1 MFIDKARIFVKS
13 GNGGNGA
20 VSFRREKYVP
30 AGGPDGGDGGNGASV
45 IFEVDLGLRT
55 LMDFKYQRKYVAEHG
70 EDGSKKRKAGKN
82 GEDLVLKVPPG
93 TIIRDEATGLIIAD
107 LKEEGD
113 KAIVARGGRGGK
125 GNQHFANAVRQA
137 PAFARSGSEATG
149 LIIADLK
156 EEGDKAIVARGGR
169 GGKGN
174 QHFANA
180 VRQAPAFARSGSD
193 GVEKWVVLE
202 LKMIADVGLLGF
214 PNVGKS
220 TFLSVVTKAKPKI
233 ANYHFT
239 TLTPNLG
246 VVQTKFGDS
255 FVLADIPGL
264 IEGAADGIG
273 LGHDF
278 LRHVER
284 TKVLIHIVDI
294 SGIEGRDALEDF
306 DKIND
311 ELKLYNEKLSTRP
324 QIVVAN
330 KMDILEDET
339 IFEDFKN
346 ELEGRGYKVFK
357 MSAATRQGI
366 DDVIAY
372 VSELLQDAE
381 EIELVSEE
389 EMFRPELDE
398 PQDEGLQIEIEDG
411 VYVVTGKSLRRIMY
425 SVNFED
431 MESLQYFQKAMES
444 QGVFDRLREMGIED
458 GDTVRIYEIEFE
470 FYN

>member
-70 EDGSKKRKAGKN
+70 EDGSKKRKAGRN
-82 GEDLVLKVPPG
+82 GEDLILKVPPG
-93 TIIRDEATGLIIAD
+93 TIIRDEATGLVIAD

-113 KAIVARGGRGGK
+113 RAVVAK
-125 GNQHFANAVRQA
+125 
-137 PAFARSGSEATG
+137 
-149 LIIADLK
+149 
-156 EEGDKAIVARGGR
+156 GGR

-246 VVQTKFGDS
+246 VVQTKFGES

-264 IEGAADGIG
+264 IEGAAEGVG

-294 SGIEGRDALEDF
+294 SGLEGRDALDDF
-306 DKIND
+306 DKING
-311 ELKLYNEKLSTRP
+311 ELKLYNEKLATRP
-324 QIVVAN
+324 QVVVAN
-330 KMDILEDET
+330 KMDILEDES
-339 IFEDFKN
+339 IFEEFKN

-357 MSAATRQGI
+357 MSAATRQGV

-372 VSELLQDAE
+372 VSELLREAE

-398 PQDEGLQIEIEDG
+398 VQDEGLQIDIEDG
-411 VYVVTGKSLRRIMY
+411 VYVVTGKSLIRIMY
-425 SVNFED
+425 SVNFDD

>member
-70 EDGSKKRKAGKN
+70 EDGSKKRKAGRH
-82 GEDLVLKVPPG
+82 GEDLILKVPPG
-93 TIIRDEATGLIIAD
+93 TIIRDEATGLVIAD

-113 KAIVARGGRGGK
+113 RAVVAK
-125 GNQHFANAVRQA
+125 
-137 PAFARSGSEATG
+137 
-149 LIIADLK
+149 
-156 EEGDKAIVARGGR
+156 GGR

-246 VVQTKFGDS
+246 VVQTKFGES

-264 IEGAADGIG
+264 IEGAAEGVG

-294 SGIEGRDALEDF
+294 SGLEGRDALDDF
-306 DKIND
+306 DKING
-311 ELKLYNEKLSTRP
+311 ELKLYNEKLATRP
-324 QIVVAN
+324 QVVVAN
-330 KMDILEDET
+330 KMDILEDES
-339 IFEDFKN
+339 IFDEFKN

-357 MSAATRQGI
+357 MSAATRQGV

-372 VSELLQDAE
+372 VSELLREAE

-398 PQDEGLQIEIEDG
+398 VQDEGLQIDIEDG

-425 SVNFED
+425 SVNFDD

>member
-1 MFIDKARIFVKS
+1 MFIDKAKIFVKA

-30 AGGPDGGDGGNGASV
+30 AGGPDGGDGGRGASV
-45 IFEVDLGLRT
+45 IFEVDNDLRT
-55 LMDFKYQRKYVAEHG
+55 LMDFKYQRKYVATPG
-70 EDGSKKRKAGKN
+70 GDGSKKRQAGKN
-82 GEDLVLKVPPG
+82 GEDLVLKVPAG
-93 TIIRDEATGLIIAD
+93 TIIRDEATGKIIAD
-107 LKEEGD
+107 LKEVGER
-113 KAIVARGGRGGK
+113 AVVARGGRGGK

-137 PAFARSGSEATG
+137 PNFAKSGTDG
-149 LIIADLK
+149 
-156 EEGDKAIVARGGR
+156 EER
-169 GGKGN
+169 
-174 QHFANA
+174 
-180 VRQAPAFARSGSD
+180 
-193 GVEKWVVLE
+193 WVILE

-220 TFLSVVTKAKPKI
+220 TFLSVVTAAKPKI

-246 VVQTKFGDS
+246 VVKTKYGDS

-264 IEGAADGIG
+264 IEGAAEGVG

-294 SGIEGRDALEDF
+294 SGLEGRNALEDF
-306 DKIND
+306 DAIND

-324 QIVVAN
+324 QVVVAN
-330 KMDILEDET
+330 KIDILEDESVYEEFKT
-339 IFEDFKN
+339 TLED
-346 ELEGRGYKVFK
+346 RGYKVFK
-357 MSAATRQGI
+357 MSAATREGI

-372 VSELLQDAE
+372 VSQVLKDAE

-389 EMFRPELDE
+389 ELYVPELDAIE
-398 PQDEGLQIEIEDG
+398 EEGLQVEIEDG
-411 VYVVTGKSLRRIMY
+411 VYVVTGKALRRIMY

-431 MESLQYFQKAMES
+431 MESIQFFQKAMES
-444 QGVFDRLREMGIED
+444 QGVFDKLREMGIED
-458 GDTVRIYEIEFE
+458 GDTVKIYEIEFE
-470 FYN
+470 FYD

>member
-70 EDGSKKRKAGKN
+70 EDGSKKRKAGRN
-82 GEDLVLKVPPG
+82 GEDLILKVPPG
-93 TIIRDEATGLIIAD
+93 TIIRDEATGLVIAD

-113 KAIVARGGRGGK
+113 RAVVAK
-125 GNQHFANAVRQA
+125 
-137 PAFARSGSEATG
+137 
-149 LIIADLK
+149 
-156 EEGDKAIVARGGR
+156 GGR

-246 VVQTKFGDS
+246 VVQTKFGES

-264 IEGAADGIG
+264 IEGAAEGVG

-294 SGIEGRDALEDF
+294 SGLEGRDALDDF
-306 DKIND
+306 DKING
-311 ELKLYNEKLSTRP
+311 ELKLYNEKLATRP
-324 QIVVAN
+324 QVVVAN
-330 KMDILEDET
+330 KMDILEDES
-339 IFEDFKN
+339 IFDEFKN

-357 MSAATRQGI
+357 MSAATRQGV

-372 VSELLQDAE
+372 VSELLREAE

-398 PQDEGLQIEIEDG
+398 VQDEGLQIDIEDG

-425 SVNFED
+425 SVNFYD

>member
-70 EDGSKKRKAGKN
+70 EDGSKKRKAGRN
-82 GEDLVLKVPPG
+82 GEDLILKVHPG
-93 TIIRDEATGLIIAD
+93 TIIRDEATGLVIAD
-107 LKEEGD
+107 LKEDGD
-113 KAIVARGGRGGK
+113 RAVVAK
-125 GNQHFANAVRQA
+125 
-137 PAFARSGSEATG
+137 
-149 LIIADLK
+149 
-156 EEGDKAIVARGGR
+156 GGR

-246 VVQTKFGDS
+246 VVQTKFGES

-264 IEGAADGIG
+264 IEGAAEGVG

-294 SGIEGRDALEDF
+294 SGLEGRDALDDF
-306 DKIND
+306 DKING
-311 ELKLYNEKLSTRP
+311 ELKLYNEKLATRP
-324 QIVVAN
+324 QVVVAN
-330 KMDILEDET
+330 KMDILEDES
-339 IFEDFKN
+339 IFDEFKN

-357 MSAATRQGI
+357 MSAATRQGV

-372 VSELLQDAE
+372 VSELLREAE

-398 PQDEGLQIEIEDG
+398 VQDEGLQIDIEDG

-425 SVNFED
+425 SVNFDD

>member
-1 MFIDKARIFVKS
+1 MFIDKARIFVKA

-30 AGGPDGGDGGNGASV
+30 AGGPDGGDGGRGASV
-45 IFEVDLGLRT
+45 IFEVDNDLRT
-55 LMDFKYQRKYVAEHG
+55 LMDFKYQRKYVATPG
-70 EDGSKKRKAGKN
+70 GDGSKKRQAGKN
-82 GEDLVLKVPPG
+82 GEDLVLKVPAG
-93 TIIRDEATGLIIAD
+93 TIIRDEASGKIIAD
-107 LKEEGD
+107 LKHEGD
-113 KAIVARGGRGGK
+113 RAVVARGGRGGK

-137 PAFARSGSEATG
+137 PNFAKSGTDG
-149 LIIADLK
+149 
-156 EEGDKAIVARGGR
+156 EER
-169 GGKGN
+169 
-174 QHFANA
+174 
-180 VRQAPAFARSGSD
+180 
-193 GVEKWVVLE
+193 WVILE

-220 TFLSVVTKAKPKI
+220 TFLSVVTAAKPKI

-264 IEGAADGIG
+264 IEGAAEGVG

-294 SGIEGRDALEDF
+294 SGLEGRNALEDF
-306 DKIND
+306 DAIND

-324 QIVVAN
+324 QVVVAN
-330 KMDILEDET
+330 KIDILEDESVYEEFKT
-339 IFEDFKN
+339 TLED
-346 ELEGRGYKVFK
+346 RGYKVFK
-357 MSAATRQGI
+357 MSAATREGI

-372 VSELLQDAE
+372 VSQVLKDAE

-389 EMFRPELDE
+389 ELYVPELDAIE
-398 PQDEGLQIEIEDG
+398 EEGLQVEIEDG
-411 VYVVTGKSLRRIMY
+411 VYVVTGKALRRIMY

-431 MESLQYFQKAMES
+431 MESIQFFQKAMES
-444 QGVFDRLREMGIED
+444 QGVFDKLREMGIED
-458 GDTVRIYEIEFE
+458 GDTVKIYEIEFE

>member
-45 IFEVDLGLRT
+45 VFEVDLGLRT

-70 EDGSKKRKAGKN
+70 EDGSKKRKAGRN
-82 GEDLVLKVPPG
+82 GEDLILKVPPG
-93 TIIRDEATGLIIAD
+93 TIIRDEATGLVIAD

-113 KAIVARGGRGGK
+113 RAVVAKGGRGGK
-125 GNQHFANAVRQA
+125 GNQHFV
-137 PAFARSGSEATG
+137 
-149 LIIADLK
+149 
-156 EEGDKAIVARGGR
+156 
-169 GGKGN
+169 
-174 QHFANA
+174 NA

-246 VVQTKFGDS
+246 VVQTKFGES

-264 IEGAADGIG
+264 IEGAAEGVG

-294 SGIEGRDALEDF
+294 SGLEGRDALDDF
-306 DKIND
+306 DKING
-311 ELKLYNEKLSTRP
+311 ELKLYNEKLATRP
-324 QIVVAN
+324 QVVVAN
-330 KMDILEDET
+330 KMDILEDES
-339 IFEDFKN
+339 IFDEFKN

-357 MSAATRQGI
+357 MSAATRQGV

-372 VSELLQDAE
+372 VSELLREAE

-398 PQDEGLQIEIEDG
+398 VQDEGLQIDIEDG

-425 SVNFED
+425 SVNFDD

>member
-70 EDGSKKRKAGKN
+70 EDGSKKRKAGRN
-82 GEDLVLKVPPG
+82 GEDLILKVPAG
-93 TIIRDEATGLIIAD
+93 TIIRDEATGLVIAD

-113 KAIVARGGRGGK
+113 RAVVAK
-125 GNQHFANAVRQA
+125 
-137 PAFARSGSEATG
+137 
-149 LIIADLK
+149 
-156 EEGDKAIVARGGR
+156 GGR

-246 VVQTKFGDS
+246 VVQTKFGES

-264 IEGAADGIG
+264 IEGAAEGVG

-294 SGIEGRDALEDF
+294 SGLEGRDALDDF
-306 DKIND
+306 DKING
-311 ELKLYNEKLSTRP
+311 ELKLYNEKLATRP
-324 QIVVAN
+324 QVVVAN
-330 KMDILEDET
+330 KMDILEDES
-339 IFEDFKN
+339 IFEEFKN

-357 MSAATRQGI
+357 MSAATRQGV

-372 VSELLQDAE
+372 VSELLREAE

-398 PQDEGLQIEIEDG
+398 VQDEGLQIDIEDG

-425 SVNFED
+425 SVNFDD

>member
-1 MFIDKARIFVKS
+1 MFIDKARIFVKA

-30 AGGPDGGDGGNGASV
+30 AGGPDGGDGGRGASV
-45 IFEVDLGLRT
+45 IFEVDNDLRT
-55 LMDFKYQRKYVAEHG
+55 LMDFKYQRKYVATPG
-70 EDGSKKRKAGKN
+70 GDGSKKRQAGKN
-82 GEDLVLKVPPG
+82 GEDLVLKVPAG
-93 TIIRDEATGLIIAD
+93 TIIRDEASGKIIAD
-107 LKEEGD
+107 LKHEGD
-113 KAIVARGGRGGK
+113 RAVVARGGRGGK

-137 PAFARSGSEATG
+137 PNFAKSGTDG
-149 LIIADLK
+149 
-156 EEGDKAIVARGGR
+156 EER
-169 GGKGN
+169 
-174 QHFANA
+174 
-180 VRQAPAFARSGSD
+180 
-193 GVEKWVVLE
+193 WVILE

-220 TFLSVVTKAKPKI
+220 TFLSVVTAAKPKI

-264 IEGAADGIG
+264 IEGAAEGIG

-294 SGIEGRDALEDF
+294 SGLEGRNALEDF
-306 DKIND
+306 DAING
-311 ELKLYNEKLSTRP
+311 ELKLYNEKLATRP
-324 QIVVAN
+324 QVVVAN
-330 KMDILEDET
+330 KIDILEDESVY
-339 IFEDFKN
+339 EEFKTT
-346 ELEGRGYKVFK
+346 LEERGYKVFK
-357 MSAATRQGI
+357 MSAATREGV

-372 VSELLQDAE
+372 VSQVLKDAE
-381 EIELVSEE
+381 EIELVSEDE
-389 EMFRPELDE
+389 LYVPELDDAE
-398 PQDEGLQIEIEDG
+398 EEGLQIEIEDG

-431 MESLQYFQKAMES
+431 MESIQFFQKTMES
-444 QGVFDRLREMGIED
+444 QGVFDKLREMGIED
-458 GDTVRIYEIEFE
+458 GDTVKIYDIEFE

>member
-70 EDGSKKRKAGKN
+70 EDGSKKRKAGRN
-82 GEDLVLKVPPG
+82 GEDLILKVPPG
-93 TIIRDEATGLIIAD
+93 TIIRDEATGLVIAD

-113 KAIVARGGRGGK
+113 RAVVAK
-125 GNQHFANAVRQA
+125 
-137 PAFARSGSEATG
+137 
-149 LIIADLK
+149 
-156 EEGDKAIVARGGR
+156 GGR

-246 VVQTKFGDS
+246 VVQTKFGES

-264 IEGAADGIG
+264 IEGAAEGVG

-294 SGIEGRDALEDF
+294 SGLEGRNALEDF
-306 DKIND
+306 DAIND

-324 QIVVAN
+324 QVVVAN
-330 KMDILEDET
+330 KMDILEDES
-339 IFEDFKN
+339 IFDEFKN

-357 MSAATRQGI
+357 MSAATRQGV

-372 VSELLQDAE
+372 VSELLREAE

-398 PQDEGLQIEIEDG
+398 VQDEGLQIDIEDG

-425 SVNFED
+425 SVNFDD

>member
-55 LMDFKYQRKYVAEHG
+55 LMDFKYQRKYVAG
-70 EDGSKKRKAGKN
+70 RN
-82 GEDLVLKVPPG
+82 GEDLILKVPPG
-93 TIIRDEATGLIIAD
+93 TIIRDEATGLVIAD

-113 KAIVARGGRGGK
+113 RAVVAK
-125 GNQHFANAVRQA
+125 
-137 PAFARSGSEATG
+137 
-149 LIIADLK
+149 
-156 EEGDKAIVARGGR
+156 GGR

-246 VVQTKFGDS
+246 VVQTKFGES

-264 IEGAADGIG
+264 IEGAAEGVG

-294 SGIEGRDALEDF
+294 SGLEGRDALDDF
-306 DKIND
+306 DKING
-311 ELKLYNEKLSTRP
+311 ELKLYNEKLATRP
-324 QIVVAN
+324 QVVVAN
-330 KMDILEDET
+330 KMDILEDES
-339 IFEDFKN
+339 IFDEFKN

-357 MSAATRQGI
+357 MSAATRQGV

-372 VSELLQDAE
+372 VSELLREAE

-398 PQDEGLQIEIEDG
+398 VQDEGLQIDIEDG

-425 SVNFED
+425 SVNFDD

>member
-1 MFIDKARIFVKS
+1 MFIDKARIFVKA
-13 GNGGNGA
+13 GNGGNGSVA
-20 VSFRREKYVP
+20 FRKEKYVP
-30 AGGPDGGDGGNGASV
+30 AGGPDGGDGGRGASI

-55 LMDFKYQRKYVAEHG
+55 LMDFKYQRKYVAESG
-70 EDGSKKRKAGKN
+70 GDGSKKKKAGKN
-82 GEDLVLKVPPG
+82 GDDLVLKVPAG

-113 KAIVARGGRGGK
+113 RAVVVKGGRGGK

-137 PAFARSGSEATG
+137 PAFAKSGTDG
-149 LIIADLK
+149 
-156 EEGDKAIVARGGR
+156 EER
-169 GGKGN
+169 
-174 QHFANA
+174 
-180 VRQAPAFARSGSD
+180 
-193 GVEKWVVLE
+193 WVVLE

-264 IEGAADGIG
+264 IEGAAEGVG

-294 SGIEGRDALEDF
+294 TGHEGRNALEDF
-306 DKIND
+306 DKING
-311 ELKLYNEKLSTRP
+311 ELALYNERLSYRP
-324 QIVVAN
+324 QVVVAN
-330 KMDILEDET
+330 KIDILEDESVY
-339 IFEDFKN
+339 EEFKE

-372 VSELLQDAE
+372 VTQLLKEVEDV
-381 EIELVSEE
+381 ELVTEE
-389 EMFRPELDE
+389 EMYRPELDE
-398 PQDEGLQIEIEDG
+398 SNEDEGLTVEIEDG
-411 VYVVTGKSLRRIMY
+411 IYVVKGKSLRRIMY

-431 MESLQYFQKAMES
+431 MESIQYFQKAMES
-444 QGVFDRLREMGIED
+444 EGVFDKLREMGIED
-458 GDTVRIYEIEFE
+458 GDTVKIYEIEFE

>member
-1 MFIDKARIFVKS
+1 MFIDKARIFVKA

-30 AGGPDGGDGGNGASV
+30 AGGPDGGDGGRGASV
-45 IFEVDLGLRT
+45 IFEVDNDLRT
-55 LMDFKYQRKYVAEHG
+55 LMDFKYQRTYVATPG
-70 EDGSKKRKAGKN
+70 GDGSKKRQAGKN
-82 GEDLVLKVPPG
+82 GEDLVLKVPAG
-93 TIIRDEATGLIIAD
+93 TIIRDEASGKIIAD
-107 LKEEGD
+107 LKHEGD
-113 KAIVARGGRGGK
+113 RAVVARGGRGGK

-137 PAFARSGSEATG
+137 PNFAKSGTDG
-149 LIIADLK
+149 
-156 EEGDKAIVARGGR
+156 EER
-169 GGKGN
+169 
-174 QHFANA
+174 
-180 VRQAPAFARSGSD
+180 
-193 GVEKWVVLE
+193 WVILE

-220 TFLSVVTKAKPKI
+220 TFLSVVTAAKPKI

-264 IEGAADGIG
+264 IEGAAEGIG

-294 SGIEGRDALEDF
+294 SGLEGRNALEDF
-306 DKIND
+306 DAING

-324 QIVVAN
+324 QVVVAN
-330 KMDILEDET
+330 KIDILEDESVY
-339 IFEDFKN
+339 EEFKTT
-346 ELEGRGYKVFK
+346 LEERGYKVFK
-357 MSAATRQGI
+357 MSAATREGI

-372 VSELLQDAE
+372 VSQILKDAE

-389 EMFRPELDE
+389 ELYVPELDDE
-398 PQDEGLQIEIEDG
+398 QEEGLQVEIEDG

-431 MESLQYFQKAMES
+431 MESIQFFQKTMES
-444 QGVFDRLREMGIED
+444 QGVFDKLREMGIED
-458 GDTVRIYEIEFE
+458 GDTVKIYDIEFE

>member
-1 MFIDKARIFVKS
+1 MFIDKARIFVKA

-30 AGGPDGGDGGNGASV
+30 AGGPDGGDGGRGASV
-45 IFEVDLGLRT
+45 IFEVDNDLRT
-55 LMDFKYQRKYVAEHG
+55 LMDFKYQRKYVATPG
-70 EDGSKKRKAGKN
+70 GDGSKKRQAGKN
-82 GEDLVLKVPPG
+82 GEDLVLKVPAG
-93 TIIRDEATGLIIAD
+93 TIIRDEATGKVIAD
-107 LKEEGD
+107 LKHEGD
-113 KAIVARGGRGGK
+113 RAVVAKGGRGGK

-137 PAFARSGSEATG
+137 PNFAKSGTDG
-149 LIIADLK
+149 
-156 EEGDKAIVARGGR
+156 EER
-169 GGKGN
+169 
-174 QHFANA
+174 
-180 VRQAPAFARSGSD
+180 
-193 GVEKWVVLE
+193 WVILE

-220 TFLSVVTKAKPKI
+220 TFLSVVTAAKPKI

-264 IEGAADGIG
+264 IEGAAEGIG

-294 SGIEGRDALEDF
+294 SGLEGRNALEDF
-306 DKIND
+306 DAING

-324 QIVVAN
+324 QVVVAN
-330 KMDILEDET
+330 KIDILEDESVY
-339 IFEDFKN
+339 EEFKTT
-346 ELEGRGYKVFK
+346 LEERGYKVFK
-357 MSAATRQGI
+357 MSAATREGI

-372 VSELLQDAE
+372 VSQILKDAE

-389 EMFRPELDE
+389 ELYVPELDDE
-398 PQDEGLQIEIEDG
+398 QEEGLQVEIEDG

-431 MESLQYFQKAMES
+431 MESIQFFQKTMES
-444 QGVFDRLREMGIED
+444 QGVFDKLREMGIED
-458 GDTVRIYEIEFE
+458 GDTVKIYDIEFE

>member
-1 MFIDKARIFVKS
+1 MINLFIDKARIFVKA

-20 VSFRREKYVP
+20 VAFRKEKYVP
-30 AGGPDGGDGGNGASV
+30 AGGPDGGDGGHGSSV

-55 LMDFKYQRKYVAEHG
+55 LMDFKYQRKYVAPAG
-70 EDGSKKRKAGKN
+70 GDGTKGKRAGKN

-93 TIIRDEATGLIIAD
+93 TIIRDEATGLILAD
-107 LKEEGD
+107 LKDEGD
-113 KAIVARGGRGGK
+113 RAVIARGGRGGK

-137 PAFARSGSEATG
+137 PAFAKSGTDG
-149 LIIADLK
+149 
-156 EEGDKAIVARGGR
+156 EERWI
-169 GGKGN
+169 
-174 QHFANA
+174 
-180 VRQAPAFARSGSD
+180 
-193 GVEKWVVLE
+193 VLE

-246 VVQTKFGDS
+246 VVQTKFGES

-264 IEGAADGIG
+264 IEGASEGIG

-294 SGIEGRDALEDF
+294 SGLEGRTALEDF

-311 ELKLYNEKLSTRP
+311 ELKLYNEKLSARP

-330 KMDILEDET
+330 KMDILEDQS
-339 IFEDFKN
+339 IFDEFKT
-346 ELEGRGYKVFK
+346 ELEGRGYKVFS

-366 DDVIAY
+366 DDVISYVAQLLNEVEEVEV
-372 VSELLQDAE
+372 VSED
-381 EIELVSEE
+381 
-389 EMFRPELDE
+389 EMYRPELDQNNE
-398 PQDEGLQIEIEDG
+398 DEGLEIEIEEDG
-411 VYVVTGKSLRRIMY
+411 VYVVKGKALRRIMY

-431 MESLQYFQKAMES
+431 MESIQYFQKAMES

-458 GDTVRIYEIEFE
+458 GDTVRIYELEFE

>member
-55 LMDFKYQRKYVAEHG
+55 LMDFKYQIKYVAEHG

-113 KAIVARGGRGGK
+113 R
-125 GNQHFANAVRQA
+125 
-137 PAFARSGSEATG
+137 
-149 LIIADLK
+149 
-156 EEGDKAIVARGGR
+156 AIVARGGR

>member
-70 EDGSKKRKAGKN
+70 EDGSKKRKAGRN
-82 GEDLVLKVPPG
+82 GEDLILKVPPG
-93 TIIRDEATGLIIAD
+93 TIIRDEATGLVIAD

-113 KAIVARGGRGGK
+113 RAVVAK
-125 GNQHFANAVRQA
+125 
-137 PAFARSGSEATG
+137 
-149 LIIADLK
+149 
-156 EEGDKAIVARGGR
+156 GGR

-246 VVQTKFGDS
+246 VVQTKFGES

-264 IEGAADGIG
+264 IEGDAEGVG

-294 SGIEGRDALEDF
+294 SGLEGRDALDDF
-306 DKIND
+306 DKING
-311 ELKLYNEKLSTRP
+311 ELKLYNEKLATRP
-324 QIVVAN
+324 QVVVAN
-330 KMDILEDET
+330 KMDILEDES
-339 IFEDFKN
+339 IFDEFKN

-357 MSAATRQGI
+357 MSAATRQGV

-372 VSELLQDAE
+372 VSELLREAE

-398 PQDEGLQIEIEDG
+398 VQDEGLQIDIEDG

-425 SVNFED
+425 SVNFDD

>member
-1 MFIDKARIFVKS
+1 MFIDKARIFVKA

-30 AGGPDGGDGGNGASV
+30 AGGPDGGDGGRGASV
-45 IFEVDLGLRT
+45 IFEVDNDLRT
-55 LMDFKYQRKYVAEHG
+55 LMDFKYQRKYVATPG
-70 EDGSKKRKAGKN
+70 GDGSKKRQAGKN
-82 GEDLVLKVPPG
+82 GEDLVLKVPAG
-93 TIIRDEATGLIIAD
+93 TIIRDEASGKIIAD
-107 LKEEGD
+107 LKHEGD
-113 KAIVARGGRGGK
+113 RAVVARGGRGGK

-137 PAFARSGSEATG
+137 PNFAKSGTDG
-149 LIIADLK
+149 
-156 EEGDKAIVARGGR
+156 EER
-169 GGKGN
+169 
-174 QHFANA
+174 
-180 VRQAPAFARSGSD
+180 
-193 GVEKWVVLE
+193 WVILE

-220 TFLSVVTKAKPKI
+220 TFLSVVTAAKPKI

-246 VVQTKFGDS
+246 VVKTKYGDS

-264 IEGAADGIG
+264 IEGAAEGVG

-294 SGIEGRDALEDF
+294 SGLEGRNALEDF
-306 DKIND
+306 DAIND

-324 QIVVAN
+324 QVVVAN
-330 KMDILEDET
+330 KIDILEDESVYEEFKT
-339 IFEDFKN
+339 TLED
-346 ELEGRGYKVFK
+346 RGYKVFK
-357 MSAATRQGI
+357 MSAATREGI

-372 VSELLQDAE
+372 VSQVLKDAE

-389 EMFRPELDE
+389 ELYVPELDAIE
-398 PQDEGLQIEIEDG
+398 EEGLQVEIEDG
-411 VYVVTGKSLRRIMY
+411 VYVVTGKALRRIMY

-431 MESLQYFQKAMES
+431 MESIQFFQKAMES
-444 QGVFDRLREMGIED
+444 QGVFDKLREMGIED
-458 GDTVRIYEIEFE
+458 GDTVKIYEIEFE
-470 FYN
+470 FYD

>member
-1 MFIDKARIFVKS
+1 MFIDKARIFVKA

-30 AGGPDGGDGGNGASV
+30 AGGPDGGDGGGGASV
-45 IFEVDLGLRT
+45 IFEVDNDLRT
-55 LMDFKYQRKYVAEHG
+55 LMDFKYQRKYVATPG
-70 EDGSKKRKAGKN
+70 GDGSKKRQAGKN
-82 GEDLVLKVPPG
+82 GEDLVLKVPAG
-93 TIIRDEATGLIIAD
+93 TIIRDEASGKIIAD
-107 LKEEGD
+107 LKHEGD
-113 KAIVARGGRGGK
+113 RAVVARGGRGGK

-137 PAFARSGSEATG
+137 PNFAKSGTDG
-149 LIIADLK
+149 
-156 EEGDKAIVARGGR
+156 EER
-169 GGKGN
+169 
-174 QHFANA
+174 
-180 VRQAPAFARSGSD
+180 
-193 GVEKWVVLE
+193 WVILE

-220 TFLSVVTKAKPKI
+220 TFLSVVTAAKPKI

-264 IEGAADGIG
+264 IEGAAEGIG

-294 SGIEGRDALEDF
+294 SGLEGRNALEDF
-306 DKIND
+306 DAING

-324 QIVVAN
+324 QVVVAN
-330 KMDILEDET
+330 KIDILEDESVY
-339 IFEDFKN
+339 EEFKTT
-346 ELEGRGYKVFK
+346 LEERGYKVFK
-357 MSAATRQGI
+357 MSAATREGI

-372 VSELLQDAE
+372 VSQILKDAE

-389 EMFRPELDE
+389 ELYVPELDDE
-398 PQDEGLQIEIEDG
+398 QEEGLQVEIEDG

-431 MESLQYFQKAMES
+431 MESIQFFQKTMES

-458 GDTVRIYEIEFE
+458 GDTVKIYDIEFE

>member
-1 MFIDKARIFVKS
+1 MFIDKARIFVKA

-20 VSFRREKYVP
+20 VAFRKEKYVP

-55 LMDFKYQRKYVAEHG
+55 LMDFKYQRKYHAEPG
-70 EDGSKKRKAGKN
+70 GDGTKGKRAGKN
-82 GEDLVLKVPPG
+82 GEDLVLKVPAG
-93 TIIRDEATGLIIAD
+93 TVIKDEATGLILAD

-113 KAIVARGGRGGK
+113 RAVIARGGRGGK
-125 GNQHFANAVRQA
+125 GNQHFANSVRQA
-137 PAFARSGSEATG
+137 PAFAKSGT
-149 LIIADLK
+149 
-156 EEGDKAIVARGGR
+156 
-169 GGKGN
+169 
-174 QHFANA
+174 
-180 VRQAPAFARSGSD
+180 D
-193 GVEKWVVLE
+193 GQERWVVLE

-246 VVQTKFGDS
+246 VVQTKFGES

-264 IEGAADGIG
+264 IEGAAEGIG

-311 ELKLYNEKLSTRP
+311 ELRLYNERLSTRP
-324 QIVVAN
+324 QVVVAN
-330 KMDILEDET
+330 KADILEDES

-346 ELEGRGYKVFK
+346 ELESRGYKVFK
-357 MSAATRQGI
+357 MSAATRQGV
-366 DDVIAY
+366 DEVIAY
-372 VSELLQDAE
+372 VTQLLQEVEDV
-381 EIELVSEE
+381 ELVTEE
-389 EMFRPELDE
+389 EMYRPELDVQE
-398 PQDEGLQIEIEDG
+398 EEGLTIEVDEDG
-411 VYVVTGKSLRRIMY
+411 VYVVEGKALRRIMY
-425 SVNFED
+425 SVNFDD

-458 GDTVRIYEIEFE
+458 GDTVRIYELEFE

>member
-1 MFIDKARIFVKS
+1 MFIEKAKIFFKA

-30 AGGPDGGDGGNGASV
+30 AGGPDGGDGGRGASV
-45 IFEVDLGLRT
+45 IFEVDNDLRT
-55 LMDFKYQRKYVAEHG
+55 LMDFKYQRKYVATPG
-70 EDGSKKRKAGKN
+70 GDGSKKRQAGKN
-82 GEDLVLKVPPG
+82 GEDLVLKVPAG
-93 TIIRDEATGLIIAD
+93 TIIRDEATGKIIAD
-107 LKEEGD
+107 LKEEGER
-113 KAIVARGGRGGK
+113 AVVARGGRGGK

-137 PAFARSGSEATG
+137 PNFAKSGTDG
-149 LIIADLK
+149 
-156 EEGDKAIVARGGR
+156 EER
-169 GGKGN
+169 
-174 QHFANA
+174 
-180 VRQAPAFARSGSD
+180 
-193 GVEKWVVLE
+193 WVILE

-220 TFLSVVTKAKPKI
+220 TFLSVVTAAKPKI

-246 VVQTKFGDS
+246 VVKTKYGDS

-264 IEGAADGIG
+264 IEGAAEGVG

-294 SGIEGRDALEDF
+294 SGLEGRNALEDF
-306 DKIND
+306 DAIND

-324 QIVVAN
+324 QVVVAN
-330 KMDILEDET
+330 KIDILEDESVYEEFKT
-339 IFEDFKN
+339 TLED
-346 ELEGRGYKVFK
+346 RGYKVFK
-357 MSAATRQGI
+357 MSAATREGI

-372 VSELLQDAE
+372 VSQVLKDAE

-389 EMFRPELDE
+389 ELYVPELDAIE
-398 PQDEGLQIEIEDG
+398 EEGLQVEIEDG
-411 VYVVTGKSLRRIMY
+411 VYVVTGKALRRIMY

-431 MESLQYFQKAMES
+431 MESIQFFQKAMES
-444 QGVFDRLREMGIED
+444 QGVFDKLREMGIED
-458 GDTVRIYEIEFE
+458 GDTVKIYEIEFE
-470 FYN
+470 FYD